1 MKKLNLKIITI
12 GIVILTLSLLILK
25 LSSIDQSSNIPIT
38 ANNNN
43 QISIENYVN
52 KNDSLTIQN
61 KFPYSKIIKSNC
73 IGNYSE
79 INRITNYL
87 YSISDTFTIQNIV
100 YNTLTDTL
108 LKYKYD
114 NNFNITIDSMIS
126 LYQWVVGLNYMSKI
140 DVNNQLIYQ
149 GAFLYWNGKIST
161 YLNNYSKENTSN
173 RNKFKFKYLVAKVE
187 ENGGSVSVKQT
198 STDKFVSNLI
208 ESNYAHLIS
217 ATWNQTSIIQK
228 IILTIFIIITIYTYF
243 YAIKK
248 MIKNEKN

>member
-1 MKKLNLKIITI
+1 MIIVV
-12 GIVILTLSLLILK
+12 IVLLTTSLLILK
-25 LSSIDQSSNIPIT
+25 LSRIDQSSNIPLT
-38 ANNNN
+38 ENNNN

-52 KNDSLTIQN
+52 KNDSLIIQN
-61 KFPYSKIIKSNC
+61 KFPYSEIIKSNC
-73 IGNYSE
+73 LGNYSE
-79 INRITNYL
+79 INKITNYL
-87 YSISDTFTIQNIV
+87 YLISDSFTIQNIV

-108 LKYKYD
+108 LKYKY
-114 NNFNITIDSMIS
+114 NNNLNIPLDSMIS

-140 DVNNQLIYQ
+140 DLNNQLIYE

-161 YLNNYSKENTSN
+161 YLNNYSKENTSK

-228 IILTIFIIITIYTYF
+228 IIITILTIITIYTYF
-243 YAIKK
+243 YTIKK

>member
-1 MKKLNLKIITI
+1 MIIVV
-12 GIVILTLSLLILK
+12 IVLLTTSLLILK
-25 LSSIDQSSNIPIT
+25 LSRIDQSSNIPLT
-38 ANNNN
+38 ENNNN
-43 QISIENYVN
+43 QISIEKYVN
-52 KNDSLTIQN
+52 KNDSLIIQN
-61 KFPYSKIIKSNC
+61 KFPYSEIIKSNC
-73 IGNYSE
+73 LGNYSE
-79 INRITNYL
+79 INKIANYL
-87 YSISDTFTIQNIV
+87 YLISDSFTIQNIV

-108 LKYKYD
+108 LKYKY
-114 NNFNITIDSMIS
+114 NNNLNIPLDSMIS

-140 DVNNQLIYQ
+140 DLNNQLIYQ

-198 STDKFVSNLI
+198 STDKFVNNLI

-228 IILTIFIIITIYTYF
+228 IIITILTIITIYTYF
-243 YAIKK
+243 YTIKK
-248 MIKNEKN
+248 MIKNEKK

>member
-1 MKKLNLKIITI
+1 MIIVV
-12 GIVILTLSLLILK
+12 IVLLTTSLLILK
-25 LSSIDQSSNIPIT
+25 LSRIDQSSNIPLT
-38 ANNNN
+38 ENNNN

-52 KNDSLTIQN
+52 KNDSLIIQN
-61 KFPYSKIIKSNC
+61 KFPYSEIIKSNC
-73 IGNYSE
+73 LGNYSE
-79 INRITNYL
+79 INKIANYL
-87 YSISDTFTIQNIV
+87 YLISDSFTIQNIV

-108 LKYKYD
+108 LKYKY
-114 NNFNITIDSMIS
+114 NNNLNIPLDSMIS

-140 DVNNQLIYQ
+140 DLNNQLIYE

-161 YLNNYSKENTSN
+161 YLNNYSKENTSK

-228 IILTIFIIITIYTYF
+228 IIITILTIITIYTYF
-243 YAIKK
+243 YTIKK